1 MGWRLAAGWAVEGG
15 GVFVAVLCV
24 CGGGGKCDMGAV
36 LDMRKKEHVKRVD
49 KYFNK
54 SIGGRND
61 RLDSETRICYY
72 EKKICV

>member
-1 MGWRLAAGWAVEGG
+1 MY
-15 GVFVAVLCV
+15 
-24 CGGGGKCDMGAV
+24 AV
-36 LDMRKKEHVKRVD
+36 LDMCKKEHVEKVD

-61 RLDSETRICYY
+61 RLDSETQICYY